1 MLTANYCWSI
11 EQRLTKERA
20 NRPNYSAVV
29 ALEHEPRG
37 IIYWCLR
44 RDASFARGGRHYGTA
59 LSYVSSAHLRTLKDI
74 LLELLGSFGNH
85 WDIG

>member
-1 MLTANYCWSI
+1 MRIGLTT
-11 EQRLTKERA
+11 QLLLRLST
-20 NRPNYSAVV
+20 NREV
-29 ALEHEPRG
+29 
-37 IIYWCLR
+37 
-44 RDASFARGGRHYGTA
+44 SFIGVCVGTLHLPEGGRHYGTA